1 MEDRALE
8 IRLIGELAVFKNGE
22 PVALPQ
28 SKKTRALLVYL
39 ILNKGAHRR
48 ERLCEIFWD
57 IPDDPRGSLRW
68 SLSKLRT
75 IVNEDDAERIKADRN
90 VVSFEPAN
98 AHVDY
103 ILAEEI
109 VENGLEKTPV
119 SQLAELSRKFETGFL
134 EDLALSGQPEFETW
148 RLSQQERARK
158 VYGTILHE
166 WTSRLAENPSAQ
178 ADRLYEHIRIE
189 PYDIA
194 LHEQLIS
201 ALARAGRKKEI
212 ERQLALSKE
221 ALAAIEDVDLSRLD
235 KAAITPAGGGAAPLE
250 KTPQEASLRQEIRF
264 CKTNDGLQIAYASV
278 GKGPPLVKT
287 ANWLNH
293 LEFDW
298 ESPVWSHVFHALSN
312 GRQFLRYDAR
322 GNGLSDWHITDFS
335 IERQVEDLEAVVGAA
350 GLDKFPLIGISQ
362 GCAISALYAA
372 RHPEK
377 VTKLILYGGYAR
389 GWKIGRSKKYARET
403 QAMITLIRTGWGQ
416 DNPVFR
422 QMFAGLF
429 MPDAPAEN
437 HQWFNELQRMT
448 TSPANAAALLEAL
461 GVVDVRD
468 CLPTIKAPTL
478 VLHAQGDMRVP
489 FDAGREF
496 AAGIRDAQFVALET
510 NNHLIPESDL
520 AWPRFVEA
528 VDAFL
533 SE

>member
-1 MEDRALE
+1 MDDGTLE

-28 SKKTRALLVYL
+28 SKKTRALLAYL
-39 ILNKGAHRR
+39 ILNKGVHRR

-68 SLSKLRT
+68 SLSKLRS
-75 IVNEDDAERIKADRN
+75 IVNEENAERIKADRN
-90 VVSFEPAN
+90 VVSFEPAG
-98 AHVDY
+98 AHLDY
-103 ILAEEI
+103 IAAEEI
-109 VENGLEKTPV
+109 VENGLAAASEN
-119 SQLAELSRKFETGFL
+119 QLADLSRKFETGFL
-134 EDLALSGQPEFETW
+134 EDVALSGQPEFETW
-148 RLSQQERARK
+148 RLSQQERARQ
-158 VYGTILHE
+158 VYGAILRE
-166 WTSRLAENPSAQ
+166 WTSRLAINPSAQ
-178 ADRLYEHIRIE
+178 ADRLYDHIRIE
-189 PYDIA
+189 PYDAA
-194 LHEQLIS
+194 LHEQLLS
-201 ALARAGRKKEI
+201 ALARAGRKKEV
-212 ERQLALSKE
+212 ERQRELSKA
-221 ALAAIEDVDLSRLD
+221 ALADIEGVDVSRLD
-235 KAAITPAGGGAAPLE
+235 EAAMAPASSAAPLCT
-250 KTPQEASLRQEIRF
+250 TPQEASLRQTIRF
-264 CKTNDGLQIAYASV
+264 CKTADGVQIAYASV
-278 GKGPPLVKT
+278 GDGPPLVKT

-298 ESPVWSHVFHALSN
+298 ESPVWRHFFHALSN

-335 IERQVEDLEAVVGAA
+335 IERQVEDLEAVVDAA

-403 QAMITLIRTGWGQ
+403 QAMVTLIRTGWGQ

-429 MPDAPAEN
+429 MPDAPVEN

-461 GVVDVRD
+461 GIVDVRD
-468 CLPTIKAPTL
+468 CLPAVKAPTL
-478 VLHAQGDMRVP
+478 VLHARGDMRVP
-489 FDAGREF
+489 FDSGREF

-510 NNHLIPESDL
+510 NNHLIPESDP

-528 VDAFL
+528 INAFL
-533 SE
+533 VE